1 MLLPFWGL
9 SLIAVSVVYLAPLI
23 YISNKELIDHHIA
36 NASNIANAQAKQVQ
50 DLAGHHT
57 ARLTETVKAQT
68 STYSAKAQEYMGA
81 AKDRTSAA
89 VGNAKQQVNQQANS
103 ASDSASAA
111 VGNAKQQFNQ
121 QANSASDAIGNAKQ
135 QVNQQANSAGSYST
149 SNNPFKSGP
158 DAPPTYNSSDFPH
171 APKQDPVP
179 GVASHQEQYEK
190 SQFGGQAQTA
200 L

>member
-1 MLLPFWGL
+1 MSTKAFAAALISHGLIKLLPLWGL

-36 NASNIANAQAKQVQ
+36 NASNVANAQAKQVQ

-57 ARLTETVKAQT
+57 ARLTETVKTQT

-89 VGNAKQQVNQQANS
+89 VGNAKQQVQQQANS
-103 ASDSASAA
+103 VTS
-111 VGNAKQQFNQ
+111 N
-121 QANSASDAIGNAKQ
+121 
-135 QVNQQANSAGSYST
+135 ST
-149 SNNPFKSGP
+149 SKNPFKSGP
-158 DAPPTYNSSDFPH
+158 DAPPSYSSSDFPH
-171 APKQDPVP
+171 APKQEPIP

-190 SQFGGQAQTA
+190 SQFGGQAQVA
-200 L
+200 S

>member
-1 MLLPFWGL
+1 MLTSTKAFAAALISHGLIRLLPFWGL
-9 SLIAVSVVYLAPLI
+9 SLIAVSVIYLAPLI

-68 STYSAKAQEYMGA
+68 STYSAKAQEYMGT

-89 VGNAKQQVNQQANS
+89 VGNAKHQVNQQVNS
-103 ASDSASAA
+103 AS
-111 VGNAKQQFNQ
+111 
-121 QANSASDAIGNAKQ
+121 NS
-135 QVNQQANSAGSYST
+135 ST
-149 SNNPFKSGP
+149 SNNLFKSGP
-158 DAPPTYNSSDFPH
+158 DAPPSYSSSDFPH
-171 APKQDPVP
+171 APKQDPTP